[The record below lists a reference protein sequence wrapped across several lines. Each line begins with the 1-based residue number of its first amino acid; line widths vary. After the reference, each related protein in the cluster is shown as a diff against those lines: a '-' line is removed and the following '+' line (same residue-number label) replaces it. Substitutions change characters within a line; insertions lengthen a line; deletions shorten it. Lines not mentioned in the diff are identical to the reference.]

1 MRKIK
6 FNRRTGSIVAFVVS
20 SIAMMSGILM
30 TGLKSTTY
38 QNIFINQAAHSYPFF
53 DKDKNGNLQ
62 VHGLFNVEHESMEN
76 LILGVLSNDGNR
88 FIARNGDHDKYKKS
102 GDALAPIEDV
112 LKKFTGCPKEIK
124 HNDCLNVN
132 VAIIPVDNKLPFK
145 SSFKEEIQHA
155 LNAILK
161 DEKIDK
167 SKLNHKSSNI
177 VGWKTD
183 PVDNIKI
190 ENIKNVENLY
200 AYLGLN
206 DTKKANAYDKV
217 KETIEDTFAF
227 NDKIGAVNIFA
238 ANKYVRRSILDE
250 FIKYAENKK
259 LANSN
264 NEKNV
269 GEASN
274 QAEDVNEENQ
284 NSKAMTYAFEFDNNG
299 TLKDSAQNVKML
311 DLLMKYSSK
320 FSSDKKSNKK
330 LLLKSDKSDQEKR
343 SVNDFF
349 SESECIAIDMD
360 IIDDKYAFFH
370 KKFEGAVKE
379 LL

>member
-6 FNRRTGSIVAFVVS
+6 FNRCTGSIVAFVVS

-76 LILGVLSNDGNR
+76 LIIGVLSKDGNR

-102 GDALAPIEDV
+102 GDALEPIEKV
-112 LKKFTGCPKEIK
+112 LSGFNGCPKKIE
-124 HNDCLNVN
+124 HNDCLHVN
-132 VAIIPVDNKLPFK
+132 AAIIPVDNKLPFK
-145 SSFKEEIQHA
+145 SSFEKEIRYA

-167 SKLNHKSSNI
+167 SKLNHKNKSWWSGNN
-177 VGWKTD
+177 D
-183 PVDNIKI
+183 PVDDIKI
-190 ENIKNVENLY
+190 ENIKNVDDLY
-200 AYLGLN
+200 ACLGLN
-206 DTKKANAYDKV
+206 DEKKANVYDKV
-217 KETIEDTFAF
+217 KEKIKDTFTF
-227 NDKIGAVNIFA
+227 DKKIGAVNIFA
-238 ANKYVRRSILDE
+238 ANQYVRRSILDE
-250 FIKYAENKK
+250 FAKYAENKK
-259 LANSN
+259 LANDN
-264 NEKNV
+264 DEKNV

-274 QAEDVNEENQ
+274 QAEDVNERSQ
-284 NSKAMTYAFEFDNNG
+284 DSKAMTYAFEFKDNNG

-320 FSSDKKSNKK
+320 FSSDKNSNNK
-330 LLLKSDKSDQEKR
+330 LLLKSDKSDHEKR

-349 SESECIAIDMD
+349 SESEWIMVNTD
-360 IIDDKYAFFH
+360 IVDDKYDFFR
-370 KKFEGAVKE
+370 KGSVSVIK